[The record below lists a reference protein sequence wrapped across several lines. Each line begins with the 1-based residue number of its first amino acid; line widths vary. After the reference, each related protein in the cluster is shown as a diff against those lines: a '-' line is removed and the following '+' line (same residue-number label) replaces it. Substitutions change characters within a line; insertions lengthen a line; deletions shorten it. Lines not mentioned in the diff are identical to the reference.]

1 MTTIAV
7 VKDNDSK
14 NGWKVLVNYIQRG
27 VVLHNMGAANNSA
40 VSISESQPYDHLIL
54 AREET

>member
-7 VKDNDSK
+7 VKDHDSK

-27 VVLHNMGAANNSA
+27 VILHNMDAANKSA
-40 VSISESQPYDHLIL
+40 ESISQPYDHLIL
-54 AREET
+54 AK